1 MVGLIEIV
9 VLLILSICFITQ
21 MIFYWGVL
29 AKPYYYME
37 SVEKEKISF
46 SSDSPP
52 VSVIIYVKN
61 QYYDLQNFLPAL
73 LEQDYPQFEVIIVND
88 GTTEKNNN
96 TLLRLQEQYSNLYS
110 THIPDETRSISRK
123 KLGLTLGIKAAKYDC
138 LLFTEADSRPRSNNW
153 IQLMARHFEK
163 NKTIVLG
170 MSAKEEDENSFF
182 SKFITFDYFYSNLQ
196 MLSMALLDH
205 PHIGSDRNFIYS
217 KIQYNEQK
225 GFVQHY
231 SGRQAG
237 NDLFI
242 NNNIAAKSNAEVEL
256 SSESVVMTDLNIYD
270 WKQEKKDRA
279 FTNRFYKI
287 GPVALWSLESFS
299 GFFFILSV
307 ITCLVS
313 GFFHS
318 HTLFYMAGAAVGY
331 YLIRLFSQLFV
342 INKTASSLKLG
353 EFYLA
358 MPLFDLMQ
366 IMVNVYFFMFR
377 LVHKKENYIFKY
389 EKR

>member
-1 MVGLIEIV
+1 MIGLTEIV
-9 VLLILSICFITQ
+9 LLLILAICFITQ
-21 MIFYWGVL
+21 MIFYWMVL
-29 AKPYYYME
+29 AKPYYYMK
-37 SVEKEKISF
+37 SVIKGEISF
-46 SSDSPP
+46 SSDYPP

-96 TLLRLQEQYSNLYS
+96 TLLRLKERYANLYF
-110 THIPDETRSISRK
+110 THIPDESRNISRK

-138 LLFTEADSRPRSNNW
+138 LLFTEADSRTRSNNW
-153 IQLMARHFEK
+153 IQLMARHFKK
-163 NKTIVLG
+163 NKIVVLG
-170 MSAKEEDENSFF
+170 MSAKEEEDGFF

-196 MLSMALLDH
+196 MLSMALLNH
-205 PHIGSDRNFIYS
+205 PYVGSERNFIYS

-225 GFVQHY
+225 GFVRHY
-231 SGRQAG
+231 SGKQVG

-242 NNNIAAKSNAEVEL
+242 NDIAAKSDREVEL
-256 SSESVVMTDLNIYD
+256 SSESVVMTDLNVFD
-270 WKQEKKDRA
+270 WKQEKKERA
-279 FTNRFYKI
+279 FTNRRYKV

-307 ITCLVS
+307 IACLVW
-313 GFFHS
+313 GFLHPQ
-318 HTLFYMAGAAVGY
+318 TLSYMAAAAVGC

-342 INKTASSLKLG
+342 INKTASSLNLEK
-353 EFYLA
+353 FYLA

-366 IMVNVYFFMFR
+366 IVANLYFFMFR
-377 LVHKKENYIFKY
+377 VIHKKENYIFKY